1 MRRALCLLVLCAC
14 SKPAAKVDDDPKT
27 AVVRQS
33 VLKKGPIGTGGTG
46 APEEGSYALVDV
58 ENTSAVDCLVTLTG
72 KLGPATLGA
81 DELRVPTHGVLTFA
95 LVADKPVPD
104 DAQPTFEV
112 THAVAVD
119 YPPPVTVSDL
129 QDKKGIFVAT
139 AKVKNSVERAASVVV
154 ACIFYDAA
162 GKILARPFTVLDLA
176 GSAEQPVRFEGPKEA
191 DKAVVFVGQVAYKP

>member
-1 MRRALCLLVLCAC
+1 MRRALCLLLLCLGAC
-14 SKPAAKVDDDPKT
+14 AKPAPKVDDDPKT
-27 AVVRQS
+27 AAVRQS
-33 VLKKGPIGTGGTG
+33 VLKKGPIGTG

-58 ENTSAVDCLVTLTG
+58 ENVSAADRLVTLTG
-72 KLGPATLGA
+72 KLGPAILGA
-81 DELRVPTHGVLTFA
+81 DELRVPAHAIRTFA

-129 QDKKGIFVAT
+129 QDKKGELFVAT
-139 AKVKNSVERAASVVV
+139 AKVKNTVERAASVVV

-176 GSAEQPVRFEGPKEA
+176 GSAEQPVRFEGPREA

>member
-1 MRRALCLLVLCAC
+1 MRRALCLFLLCAC
-14 SKPAAKVDDDPKT
+14 SKPEAKVDDDPKT
-27 AVVRQS
+27 AAVRQS
-33 VLKKGPIGTGGTG
+33 VLKKGPIGTG

-58 ENTSAVDCLVTLTG
+58 ENTSAVDRLVTLTG

-81 DELRVPTHGVLTFA
+81 DELRVPTHGVRTFA
-95 LVADKPVPD
+95 LVADKAVPD

-129 QDKKGIFVAT
+129 QDKKGELFVAT
-139 AKVKNSVERAASVVV
+139 AKVKNTVERAASVVV